1 MTAVPPRVDPLPA
14 LRGRRVTFVLG
25 TLSMGGAERQA
36 LQFARYLM
44 AEQGAIVRMVGLS
57 AEGEVAAACDA
68 TGIPWE
74 LVRFR
79 WPCRKSSLVRTLPPL
94 AATLRRGKP
103 DALLAYTTWA
113 NVGCGLIWRFTG
125 ARVCIWNQRSVGDPP
140 RSPVATLAARL
151 TPVFQSN
158 SLHAAAHL
166 AATLRIARA
175 RIRVIPNGVALAPPQ
190 ADRDSWRARLGLT
203 TRDFA
208 VGSLAHFRREK
219 DHETLLRAWRLIC
232 NGWPAD
238 SGAPVLLLAGR
249 DGGTAD
255 SVRARIDELGLAA
268 SVRVQGEV
276 ADVSGFLGALDLAV
290 LSTHGEGL
298 PNAVL
303 ESMASGLAVLAT
315 DVDGVREAVGEHAV
329 DGLVPPGDVNAWVR
343 AIRRA
348 AADGA
353 WRTRTGESNRTRA
366 AQAFAAASTCHAS
379 AEALAV
385 ALARGGHG

>member
-1 MTAVPPRVDPLPA
+1 MTAVPQRVDPLPA

-25 TLSMGGAERQA
+25 TLSLGGAERQA

-44 AEQGAIVRMVGLS
+44 AEHGVVVRMVGLS
-57 AEGEVAAACDA
+57 AKGEVAAVCDA
-68 TGIPWE
+68 AGIPWE
-74 LVRFR
+74 LIRFR

-94 AATLRRGKP
+94 AATLRRGTP
-103 DALLAYTTWA
+103 HALLAYTTWA

-158 SLHAAAHL
+158 SRHATAHL
-166 AATLRIARA
+166 AATLRIAPA
-175 RIRVIPNGVALAPPQ
+175 RIRVIPNGIALAPPQ
-190 ADRDSWRARLGLT
+190 ADRHSWRARLGLT
-203 TRDFA
+203 THDFA
-208 VGSLAHFRREK
+208 VGTLAHFRREK
-219 DHETLLRAWRLIC
+219 DHETLLRAWRLVC

-238 SGAPVLLLAGR
+238 RGAPVLLLAGR
-249 DGGTAD
+249 DGGTEAT
-255 SVRARIDELGLAA
+255 VRARIDALGLAA
-268 SVRVQGEV
+268 SVRVLGEV

-315 DVDGVREAVGEHAV
+315 DVDGVREALGAHAE
-329 DGLVPPGDVNAWVR
+329 DCLVPPGDVNAWVR

-348 AADGA
+348 TADSA
-353 WRTRTGESNRTRA
+353 WRSRTGEANRVRA
-366 AQAFAAASTCHAS
+366 EQVFAAASTCRAS
-379 AEALAV
+379 AEALAA
-385 ALARGGHG
+385 ALERGGRE